1 MKKNKGNTSIG
12 VELDRQAWHKREA
25 AKVITDYSR
34 MLESPKEKHK
44 VVMMTELHWDQGITR
59 VQTEKGQE
67 LERSNISDKL
77 GAAVSK
83 REEIKELAITYD
95 LKFLPAEKFLCPER
109 REYELTTMLSD
120 FMEERKI
127 DNNAF
132 SKNNFYILA
141 DERHFIQRQVDIDD
155 DIGVFVFYLPPK
167 QTDNFVRVNNIGNG
181 ELTFKRYLRG
191 WRRKE
196 ALNGIIHAV
205 ASTFAIAMPILGL
218 ITGGSFWRSFTA
230 SILFCL
236 LAGVAV
242 IHGSKKKGGF
252 TMHTWNKVPPM
263 DE

>member
-1 MKKNKGNTSIG
+1 MKKNRGNTSIG
-12 VELDRQAWHKREA
+12 VELDRQAWHKRKA
-25 AKVITDYSR
+25 ANVITDYSR

-44 VVMMTELHWDQGITR
+44 VAMMTELRWNQGITR

-67 LERSNISDKL
+67 LERSSISDRL

-83 REEIKELAITYD
+83 RDEIKELAITYD

-120 FMEERKI
+120 FMEERNI

-132 SKNNFYILA
+132 SKNNFYVLA
-141 DERHFIQRQVDIDD
+141 DERYFIQRQIDIDD

-167 QTDNFVRVNNIGNG
+167 QPDNYVRVNNIGSG
-181 ELTFKRYLRG
+181 ELTFRRYLRG

-196 ALNGIIHAV
+196 PLNGIIHAV
-205 ASTFAIAMPILGL
+205 VSTFAIALPIFGL
-218 ITGGSFWRSFTA
+218 ITGGGFWRSFIA
-230 SILFCL
+230 STLLCT
-236 LAGVAV
+236 LAGIAM

-252 TMHTWNKVPPM
+252 TTYTWDKVPPM
-263 DE
+263 Q